1 MTAATRRS
9 NDTRG
14 RRDSG
19 LGPIFTAADLMKE
32 RLPELKWAIKGL
44 VPHGLTLLV
53 EPPQDRQELV
63 VARPRSGSGLVREEL
78 GRSLFV
84 LLVDDLVAA

>member
-1 MTAATRRS
+1 VTAATRRS

-53 EPPQDRQELV
+53 GPPKI
-63 VARPRSGSGLVREEL
+63 GKG
-78 GRSLFV
+78 
-84 LLVDDLVAA
+84 